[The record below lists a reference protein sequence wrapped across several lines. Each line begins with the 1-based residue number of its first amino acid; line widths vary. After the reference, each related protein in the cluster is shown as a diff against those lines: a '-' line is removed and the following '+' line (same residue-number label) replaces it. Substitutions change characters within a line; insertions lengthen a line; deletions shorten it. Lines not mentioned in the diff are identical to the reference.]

1 MNLFN
6 KDRTSSLCRPQWG
19 GYKRDKM
26 MEKKLGFI
34 SYNKSGWL
42 TLKFEPANTLFNTLY
57 GGKGSGVHKF
67 ESL

>member
-1 MNLFN
+1 M
-6 KDRTSSLCRPQWG
+6 G
-19 GYKRDKM
+19 GFERDKM

-57 GGKGSGVHKF
+57 GGKGSGLHKF
-67 ESL
+67 ESWRILNKLQMA

>member
-1 MNLFN
+1 M
-6 KDRTSSLCRPQWG
+6 G
-19 GYKRDKM
+19 GYRRDEM

-57 GGKGSGVHKF
+57 GGKGSGLHKF
-67 ESL
+67 ESLRIKKTRAE

>member
-6 KDRTSSLCRPQWG
+6 KDRVFVTLSPSMEG
-19 GYKRDKM
+19 FKRDKM

-57 GGKGSGVHKF
+57 GGKGSGLHKF
-67 ESL
+67 ES

>member
-1 MNLFN
+1 M
-6 KDRTSSLCRPQWG
+6 G

-57 GGKGSGVHKF
+57 GAGVVYLRELF
-67 ESL
+67 LLA

>member
-1 MNLFN
+1 M
-6 KDRTSSLCRPQWG
+6 G

-57 GGKGSGVHKF
+57 GGKGSGVHNF
-67 ESL
+67 ESLKI